1 MESNESVDLGKKV
14 FFLNPPFDFKKIIVP
29 VLSDKE
35 YEVCVINSYK
45 HAKAILRAHKDSVCF
60 VCIDGE
66 MPIDHWYNFIVS
78 FNDDET
84 LSTIFLGVMSAHA
97 RTSDKNHFLLNA
109 SIPAGFISLVAK
121 KDDLISTI
129 EGILR
134 INNAKGVRK
143 YVRVDCGSDKLISA
157 QCILAGSQHI
167 FRIENISS
175 AGLLC
180 TAPTNLAPAVTANML
195 LKDFLLNLR
204 SQKIRCNT
212 VVLKSFI
219 NNGKLFIVLLFTKG
233 LPFNAKASIQAYI
246 RFFLQNTIETVLAT
260 THPDQ
265 TDYSK
270 LHEAAIA
277 SNMKEA
283 FLISVDEEEVLYAE
297 DESAVTYADE
307 GEEHNISSV
316 SSALFSN
323 DDEEQF
329 LNQMKFLEENDI
341 EGDVQLIDD
350 TK

>member
-1 MESNESVDLGKKV
+1 MESNESVDLGKKI
-14 FFLNPPFDFKKIIVP
+14 FFLNPPYDFKKIIIP

-35 YEVCVINSYK
+35 YEVCVIDSYK

-78 FNDDET
+78 FNADIDLAT
-84 LSTIFLGVMSAHA
+84 VFLGVMSSHA

-121 KDDLISTI
+121 KDDLVSTI
-129 EGILR
+129 EGILK

-157 QCILAGSQHI
+157 QCVLAGSQHT

-180 TAPTNLAPAVTANML
+180 TAPTNLSSAFTANMV
-195 LKDFLLNLR
+195 LKDFLLILR

-219 NNGKLFIVLLFTKG
+219 SNGKLFIVLLFTKG

-260 THPDQ
+260 TQPDE

-277 SNMKEA
+277 SEVDEA
-283 FLISVDEEEVLYAE
+283 FLISVDDEEVIYAE
-297 DESAVTYADE
+297 EVEEITYADE
-307 GEEHNISSV
+307 LDENKTSSV
-316 SSALFSN
+316 SSALFGKE
-323 DDEEQF
+323 DEEQF